1 MSWDVFLSK
10 NSQQK
15 SVIYLCTG
23 EGKSAKLGP
32 NLKVQIIFCLNLNET
47 LEQQYLLVFVETGWW
62 SLGVDVVGG
71 GVGGVGGGAVI
82 LVEAVSVVAD
92 VTDVSA
98 TAAIAAIVVG
108 TADNVAGVVVI
119 TAAVVV
125 GTADSVVVNAA
136 ACVVLTVK
144 WWFSSIFSQT
154 MT

>member
-1 MSWDVFLSK
+1 M
-10 NSQQK
+10 
-15 SVIYLCTG
+15 IYLCTG

-71 GVGGVGGGAVI
+71 CVGGVGGVGCGGGGGAVI
-82 LVEAVSVVAD
+82 LVEAVDVVAD
-92 VTDVSA
+92 VSA
-98 TAAIAAIVVG
+98 TAAIVVG
-108 TADNVAGVVVI
+108 TADNVAGLVVVI
-119 TAAVVV
+119 TADVVV